1 MRYTFHH
8 ATSLLKDFRWP
19 SITSSINAITLTL
32 VFHNLVPI
40 FTTSPPGSPSSLS
53 PPLLTGHTHRPQ
65 CLLTIPHLF
74 MSFFTLANNISSMQS
89 IHSSRSISDVPS
101 SVEPSP
107 TLSGPHS
114 YFLLRAPTGPCLHF
128 IREHHLFPGVIPPVN
143 LEQGICHVHWRIDS
157 ILS

>member
-1 MRYTFHH
+1 MPSHWLWSFTIWSQSLPRHLLAAHPHYHLH
-8 ATSLLKDFRWP
+8 SLLVTHTDL
-19 SITSSINAITLTL
+19 NACWL
-32 VFHNLVPI
+32 FHT
-40 FTTSPPGSPSSLS
+40 FS
-53 PPLLTGHTHRPQ
+53 
-65 CLLTIPHLF
+65 CL
-74 MSFFTLANNISSMQS
+74 FFTLANNISSMQS

-157 ILS
+157 ILSWWVLRRYAIHSTIQWINE